1 MVPFRPRGG
10 MRCRRD
16 SPCSTRAGASCIHG
30 RPVCA
35 FVRLRRSKA
44 PLRGMFDRDLLMSRV
59 CLAVPAPACALRG
72 KRRAPRPVAP
82 VPPAA
87 GESFGAILQ
96 RSRKTP
102 SLDRG
107 GYFH

>member
-1 MVPFRPRGG
+1 MSLRGACGSVPAARRRHALPQGQPVFHTGRGVMHPRP
-10 MRCRRD
+10 
-16 SPCSTRAGASCIHG
+16 A
-30 RPVCA
+30 
-35 FVRLRRSKA
+35 RLRFRAA
-44 PLRGMFDRDLLMSRV
+44 PPFKGS
-59 CLAVPAPACALRG
+59 
-72 KRRAPRPVAP
+72 APRPVAP